1 MTKFIV
7 RKYLRLG
14 KVVVP
19 YLSIRARAMLWNVV
33 STELEHG
40 MRVYD
45 YVFEKRLRD
54 MVAIGNYQFGF

>member
-19 YLSIRARAMLWNVV
+19 YLSIKARAMLWNVV
-33 STELEHG
+33 STEE
-40 MRVYD
+40 
-45 YVFEKRLRD
+45 
-54 MVAIGNYQFGF
+54 